1 MATATQAKLVP
12 LEDRIIVEKHE
23 AEDKTSGGIIL
34 PDNVQEKPQE
44 AIVVSVGAG
53 KKDPEGKLIPID
65 NLKAGDKIIYPKYS
79 GTEVKI
85 NGKEFLILKA
95 SDVLA
100 KFE

>member
-12 LEDRIIVEKHE
+12 LEDRIVVEKHE

-65 NLKAGDKIIYPKYS
+65 NLKAGDRVIYQKYS
-79 GTEVKI
+79 GNEYKI
-85 NGKEFLILKA
+85 DGKEFLILKA

-100 KFE
+100 KLE